1 MAGYLEPYAKT
12 TTLDNYALKT
22 NLDDYALKTELDDYA
37 LKTELDDYALKTEL
51 SNYATKEELTNY
63 LTTDIAAKTYAA
75 ASDLQT
81 LITNLGMPADFKE
94 GDTPVLQDIF
104 SQLSTLSA

>member
-12 TTLDNYALKT
+12 TTLDSYALKT
-22 NLDDYALKTELDDYA
+22 NLDDYA
-37 LKTELDDYALKTEL
+37 
-51 SNYATKEELTNY
+51 TKEELANY

-104 SQLSTLSA
+104 SQLSTLST

>member
-12 TTLDNYALKT
+12 TTLDSYALKT
-22 NLDDYALKTELDDYA
+22 DLDD
-37 LKTELDDYALKTEL
+37 
-51 SNYATKEELTNY
+51 YATKEELNDY

-81 LITNLGMPADFKE
+81 LIANLGMPADFKE

-104 SQLSTLSA
+104 NQLSELST